1 MAGTVRTF
9 LQAAIMGDTST
20 ISSMANDGAD
30 IEMCEGSG
38 WTALTLATWYE
49 NTECVKELLKRCVRW
64 LSPAISRFHALNHL
78 LRRGA
83 DVESR
88 DKNAWTPYHHA
99 CFGGWPDIVELLVE
113 KGCDVA
119 ATNKDG
125 KTGRSLAEAQVKSRC
140 IHPRAECNR
149 LTLAP
154 AQGTLHAPLL
164 EKLAA
169 LKVHERDTPP
179 PPAPAPPKPQKASGA
194 GRGARTAGA
203 TAAPHCPCWLFK
215 TRMTPLLR
223 AVCHGCC

>member
-1 MAGTVRTF
+1 MADTVRTF

-49 NTECVKELLKRCVRW
+49 NTECVKELLKWCVRW
-64 LSPAISRFHALNHL
+64 LSPAISRFHALNRL

-125 KTGRSLAEAQVKSRC
+125 KTGRSLAEAQVESRC
-140 IHPRAECNR
+140 IHPRAECN
-149 LTLAP
+149 
-154 AQGTLHAPLL
+154 G
-164 EKLAA
+164 
-169 LKVHERDTPP
+169 
-179 PPAPAPPKPQKASGA
+179 
-194 GRGARTAGA
+194 
-203 TAAPHCPCWLFK
+203 
-215 TRMTPLLR
+215 
-223 AVCHGCC
+223 